1 METDRPAQEWRPPP
15 ARPRLARGE
24 LHVWR
29 AQLARLAPHASLL
42 AEILSP
48 DERERAARFLF
59 TKDRLHFTLS
69 RAALRTILG
78 LYLESSPKSVRFAHN
93 SFGKPL
99 LVGEAASGPLHFNAS
114 NSHEL
119 ALYAFSAEQEVGVDV
134 EYIRPEFASEEIAG
148 RFFSRRETAAL
159 LGLAPE
165 LRARAFFDCWTRK
178 EAYIKAKGQGLSY
191 PLDKFAVSLA
201 PGEPAALLDDE
212 AAPEETS
219 RWLLAEL
226 HPAHGYAAALAV
238 RARDVKLSLF
248 DLPHA

>member
-1 METDRPAQEWRPPP
+1 M
-15 ARPRLARGE
+15 
-24 LHVWR
+24 
-29 AQLARLAPHASLL
+29 APHASLL

-48 DERERAARFLF
+48 DERERADRFRF
-59 TKDRLHFTLS
+59 AKDRLHFTLS

-178 EAYIKAKGQGLSY
+178 EAYIKARGMGLSL
-191 PLDKFAVSLA
+191 PLDCFDVSLA
-201 PGEPAALLDDE
+201 PGEPAALLATRGTEPE
-212 AAPEETS
+212 AALWSLREIELENDYVAAIAVEGS
-219 RWLLAEL
+219 GWRLRRWLW
-226 HPAHGYAAALAV
+226 P
-238 RARDVKLSLF
+238 
-248 DLPHA
+248 